1 MGFISQLLLETL
13 IDGEK
18 QCGRDSRQQ
27 ERERS
32 KNEDRWI
39 LKTEKQNERDRD
51 EMGDPWGKP

>member
-1 MGFISQLLLETL
+1 MARNSVAEAA
-13 IDGEK
+13 DN
-18 QCGRDSRQQ
+18 RR